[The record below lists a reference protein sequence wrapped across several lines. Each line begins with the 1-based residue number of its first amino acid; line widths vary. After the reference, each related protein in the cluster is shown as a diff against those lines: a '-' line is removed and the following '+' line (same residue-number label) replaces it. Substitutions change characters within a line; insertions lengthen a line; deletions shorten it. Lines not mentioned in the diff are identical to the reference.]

1 MFKIISLLLLI
12 TSIYA
17 DTIYPTYS
25 LKSSGSVTDFVI
37 DNGKL
42 YASNDVGRVD
52 IFDLKTHKLS
62 DQILLEPILDF
73 MGDEIM
79 PKVFSVDRLHGK
91 TLIVSTGKQGFSN
104 VYIHNGKHL
113 KNIINPK
120 MKIMIKEARFADD
133 EKILLGT
140 LGDQL
145 ILYDIGE
152 SYRVYTKTIAH
163 GAFSDMA
170 LSEDRGKIVTT
181 DESGEVF
188 LIDVKSSNT
197 LKVFKKENVDNVY
210 RVTYNNG
217 VLITAG
223 QDRRVGVYKKDS
235 SYHLKS
241 DFLVYCASLSP
252 SATTGI
258 YASGVD
264 NVLQTFN
271 VKTKHKE
278 HRLVGHKATLTT
290 IKFINEKELFSAA
303 EENKILFWR
312 LP

>member
-1 MFKIISLLLLI
+1 MFKLIVFFFLI

-37 DNGKL
+37 DNKKL
-42 YASNDVGRVD
+42 YAANDVGRVD
-52 IFDLKTHKLS
+52 IFDLKTHKIS

-73 MGDEIM
+73 MGDEVM
-79 PKVFSVDRLHGK
+79 PKIFSVDRFNNK
-91 TLIVSTGKQGFSN
+91 TLLVSTGKNGFSN
-104 VYIHNGKHL
+104 VYIHDGKSL

-133 EKILLGT
+133 QRVLLGT

-170 LSEDRGKIVTT
+170 LSEDRSKIVTT

-188 LIDVKSSNT
+188 LIDVKSSDT

-210 RVTYNNG
+210 RITYNNG

-223 QDRRVGVYKKDS
+223 QDRRVGLYKKDN
-235 SYHLKS
+235 SYHIKS

-271 VKTKHKE
+271 VKTKQKE
-278 HRLVGHKATLTT
+278 HKLVGHSATLTT

-303 EENKILFWR
+303 EEDRIYFWR